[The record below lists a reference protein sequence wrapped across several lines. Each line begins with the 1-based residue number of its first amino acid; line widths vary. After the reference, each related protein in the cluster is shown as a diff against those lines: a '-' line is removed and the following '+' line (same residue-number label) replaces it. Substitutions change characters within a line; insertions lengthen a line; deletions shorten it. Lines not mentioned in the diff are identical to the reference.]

1 MITEKE
7 IDIHKLHKELIAQGI
22 PAISVCS
29 DGRVDYARPLTSTE
43 KKNAERVISLHDP
56 TPDTAT
62 TRREAY
68 LESGITLQDMVFAL
82 WSLTFSGDRAPADK
96 IQSVMD
102 AIDMTIN

>member
-1 MITEKE
+1 MFTEKD

-29 DGRVDYARPLTSTE
+29 DGRVDYARPLTTTE

-56 TPDTAT
+56 TPDTAA

-68 LESGITLQDMVFAL
+68 LEADINLQDMVFAL
-82 WSLTFSGDRAPADK
+82 WSLALSGDRAPADK
-96 IQSVMD
+96 IQAVMD
-102 AIDMTIN
+102 GIDMTIN